1 MGRERERERDDLD
14 LDLDAV
20 IPTISRFPN
29 FYVFYLLGC
38 CCNAMLCDDFFR
50 CFNHASGAAPNPFR
64 SLFLGF
70 AKDSTPAHGRR

>member
-1 MGRERERERDDLD
+1 MGREGERERDDLD

-38 CCNAMLCDDFFR
+38 CCCCVTIF
-50 CFNHASGAAPNPFR
+50 SGV
-64 SLFLGF
+64 STMHLG
-70 AKDSTPAHGRR
+70 PHNE